1 MCEIKNNCIYRL
13 FLFFAGFA
21 ALVLILYF
29 YFMDDEM
36 KNCCAIKVFII
47 ILFAVVFVL
56 ACCLVFFLD
65 CNTEC
70 DYNSEKFIR
79 QNKGKIKLVVD
90 KGDNCYTVIYK
101 DEFSDL
107 IQYIPEDSKI
117 CIYADKLSLSK
128 DDLIKLSEKIKNQK
142 VIFVRK

>member
-1 MCEIKNNCIYRL
+1 MCEIKKDCIYRL
-13 FLFFAGFA
+13 FLFIAGFA

-56 ACCLVFFLD
+56 ACCLVCLSD

-70 DYNSEKFIR
+70 NYNSENYIR
-79 QNKGKIKLVVD
+79 LDKGKIKLVVD
-90 KGDNCYTVIYK
+90 KGDNCYTVICK
-101 DEFSDL
+101 DKFSDL

-142 VIFVRK
+142 LIFVRK

>member
-1 MCEIKNNCIYRL
+1 
-13 FLFFAGFA
+13 
-21 ALVLILYF
+21 
-29 YFMDDEM
+29 MDDEM

-56 ACCLVFFLD
+56 ACCLVCLSD

-70 DYNSEKFIR
+70 NYNSENYIR
-79 QNKGKIKLVVD
+79 LDKGKIKLVVD
-90 KGDNCYTVIYK
+90 KGDNCYTVICK
-101 DEFSDL
+101 DKFSDL

-142 VIFVRK
+142 LIFVRK